1 MCDIAILVVDIMHG
15 LEPQTL
21 ESLNILRKG
30 KTPFIVAL
38 NKVCLLMSC
47 DLLMLLMFD
56 FQIDRMYDWQRNP
69 SGSVRDTLKRQ
80 KANTKS
86 EFDERTKQTIAE
98 FAEQVS
104 NILGFLNK

>member
-1 MCDIAILVVDIMHG
+1 MCVNDASLFFSNLRSRGSSMCDIAILVVDIMHG

-47 DLLMLLMFD
+47 DSL
-56 FQIDRMYDWQRNP
+56 
-69 SGSVRDTLKRQ
+69 
-80 KANTKS
+80 
-86 EFDERTKQTIAE
+86 EFH
-98 FAEQVS
+98 V
-104 NILGFLNK
+104 FLSD